1 MMGIARLGGERRRKT
16 MSNNGNYCE
25 VCAQGGAILVG
36 NQDASQY
43 LCRECANEAHN
54 EAEQSASDFRDADAY
69 GEADIDN
76 SMGIGEWD

>member
-1 MMGIARLGGERRRKT
+1 
-16 MSNNGNYCE
+16 MSNGNYCE

-36 NQDASQY
+36 NEDASQY

-54 EAEQSASDFRDADAY
+54 EAEQSASDLRDVDAY

-76 SMGIGEWD
+76 SMGVGEWD